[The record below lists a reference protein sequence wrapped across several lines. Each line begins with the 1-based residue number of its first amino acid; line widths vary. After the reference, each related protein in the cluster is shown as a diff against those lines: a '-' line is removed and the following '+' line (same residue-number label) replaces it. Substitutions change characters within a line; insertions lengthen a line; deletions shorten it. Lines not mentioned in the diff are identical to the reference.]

1 MYCPRSSKYHLVFK
15 LEGKAAIYI
24 SKQFEISQWDFEV
37 SEHWC
42 RVWFPEVNLGQGCRG
57 FELWSIYNPPS
68 SKEVPR
74 SLFGRPKPA
83 YPIVLAGDFNL
94 HHPLWDEFER
104 YDRSAEDLLQ
114 LSSQWE
120 LAIRTPKGAVTR
132 APQG

>member
-1 MYCPRSSKYHLVFK
+1 VFK

-37 SEHWC
+37 SENWC
-42 RVWFPEVNLGQGCRG
+42 RVWFLEANLGQGYRG

-94 HHPLWDEFER
+94 YHPL
-104 YDRSAEDLLQ
+104 
-114 LSSQWE
+114 
-120 LAIRTPKGAVTR
+120 
-132 APQG
+132 